1 MKKLIVVLA
10 LIVTFTMLEAAF
22 AEPIVF
28 GDQKI
33 DLYYL
38 TREELNKLKSEVEAE
53 ITRNHDPS
61 SSEEDEILR
70 VTKEV
75 VEYKF
80 KQMGIEVSWPWF
92 DYSYTQEWEHF
103 TLSTRVD
110 YRSDGKSNSDK
121 IYSEVDRAD
130 GQFVL
135 TYLKIGE
142 NVELDKR
149 GSVST
154 TPKQAVSAETEY
166 SASSSNET
174 AAATTGTDAKGQY
187 AKCIT
192 NNVNVRMT
200 PEKNGRSIGQI
211 KRGEIV
217 YVYEYGEGDADT
229 AWAHISTKVGDGY
242 VLNKYLEET
251 DQVDETLSTNS
262 SEKSTEKREEKTEP
276 KTTSLSTGDKEKD
289 YKAKCKKLDYN
300 KIERNPDS
308 YKGQY
313 AKVSGKV
320 IQVSEGW
327 FDSVTCRVSES
338 GDKIWYVT
346 YKHKEGEP
354 RILEDDS
361 VTFYGIC
368 EGVTTYTA
376 LFGNSITIPKLSAEY
391 VTIK

>member
-217 YVYEYGEGDADT
+217 YVYEYGEGEADT

-262 SEKSTEKREEKTEP
+262 SEKSTEKAEEKTEP

-327 FDSVTCRVSES
+327 FDSVTCRVRES

>member
-1 MKKLIVVLA
+1 MKKLVIVVLA
-10 LIVTFTMLEAAF
+10 LIVTFTMLDAAF

-154 TPKQAVSAETEY
+154 TPKQAVSAET
-166 SASSSNET
+166 
-174 AAATTGTDAKGQY
+174 
-187 AKCIT
+187 
-192 NNVNVRMT
+192 
-200 PEKNGRSIGQI
+200 
-211 KRGEIV
+211 
-217 YVYEYGEGDADT
+217 
-229 AWAHISTKVGDGY
+229 VG
-242 VLNKYLEET
+242 
-251 DQVDETLSTNS
+251 S
-262 SEKSTEKREEKTEP
+262 
-276 KTTSLSTGDKEKD
+276 
-289 YKAKCKKLDYN
+289 
-300 KIERNPDS
+300 
-308 YKGQY
+308 
-313 AKVSGKV
+313 
-320 IQVSEGW
+320 
-327 FDSVTCRVSES
+327 
-338 GDKIWYVT
+338 
-346 YKHKEGEP
+346 
-354 RILEDDS
+354 
-361 VTFYGIC
+361 
-368 EGVTTYTA
+368 
-376 LFGNSITIPKLSAEY
+376 
-391 VTIK
+391 